1 MQNAKQH
8 IALFYVALILLVKVA
23 SLHSFTHHTDD
34 GNVNHC
40 EVCEISTVANFTPLV
55 GAEITEICE
64 KPPIF
69 SESNKNTI
77 LYKGIVQ
84 NHFLASNLYTRPPPP
99 LS

>member
-8 IALFYVALILLVKVA
+8 IALFYVALILLVKVV

-34 GNVNHC
+34 ENVNHC

-55 GAEITEICE
+55 GAKVTEIGE
-64 KPPIF
+64 KPIIF
-69 SESNKNTI
+69 SESNNSTI
-77 LYKGIVQ
+77 VYQGIVH
-84 NHFLASNLYTRPPPP
+84 NHFLASNLYTRPPPS